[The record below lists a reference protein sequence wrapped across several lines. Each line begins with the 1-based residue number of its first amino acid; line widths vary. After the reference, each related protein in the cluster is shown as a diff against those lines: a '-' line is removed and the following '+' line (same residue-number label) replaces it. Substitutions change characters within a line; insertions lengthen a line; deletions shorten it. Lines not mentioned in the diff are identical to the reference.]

1 MLLNTIVAGL
11 TVPEAGELPELGEAL
26 LEMSLVAAGPEATL
40 EGGVGVAAAVPPLWP
55 TSSRA
60 PATPMSSAQTTPS
73 TTETFFQT
81 LSSTWILL

>member
-1 MLLNTIVAGL
+1 MLLKTIVAGA
-11 TVPEAGELPELGEAL
+11 TVPGVDECPELGEAL
-26 LEMSLVAAGPEATL
+26 LVEPSEAVGPEATA
-40 EGGVGVAAAVPPLWP
+40 EVGVGVAAAVPPLWP